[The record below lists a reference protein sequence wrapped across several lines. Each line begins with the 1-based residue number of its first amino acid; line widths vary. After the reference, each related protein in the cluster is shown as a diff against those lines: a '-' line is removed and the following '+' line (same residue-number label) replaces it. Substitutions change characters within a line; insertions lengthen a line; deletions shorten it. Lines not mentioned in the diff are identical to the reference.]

1 MTNFIR
7 KNAILGLFL
16 ALASGCATS
25 TAAAGD
31 EAATG
36 DALGPDAALDAGDGD
51 SGLDAAALDGGASDA
66 AAAPDGAAACPQAE
80 LLLDVAH
87 GQGAGGSYAKPT
99 LTGACTDSTFTATS
113 NGMPFYTYVSM
124 TPNALQPVNQ
134 SWTIPRN
141 PTVAATT
148 TAVPLLGQVG
158 FTVAGLPFYGPTEAT
173 QPANQIY
180 GDPVFNGL
188 MDGCFG
194 HTSPQEYHNHALAV
208 KCLTAAALAVA
219 EPWTL
224 PDPAATEP
232 SPIIGWALDGFAIY
246 GPNACL
252 DAACQQVVTVKSGY
266 VKTGDPT
273 TYAWKAY
280 TYTAAPN
287 DPTVLDA
294 CNGRVGPDG
303 TYRYHATSGFPYIL
317 GCYKGTPVAS
327 GSGSGTGPGNPG
339 TGGPSPC
346 TTAADCT
353 GKCGA
358 AAGCGCESVAGG
370 SLGCI
375 PTCTTD
381 GDCGATPD
389 GKATTCKQGVCRP

>member
-1 MTNFIR
+1 MANFIR
-7 KNAILGLFL
+7 QRPILGILV
-16 ALASGCATS
+16 ALATGCATS
-25 TAAAGD
+25 MAAAGD

-36 DALGPDAALDAGDGD
+36 DAMDADAAIDSGAGDT
-51 SGLDAAALDGGASDA
+51 GLDAAALDAGFSDA
-66 AAAPDGAAACPQAE
+66 PASPDVAAACPQAA

-99 LTGACTDSTFTATS
+99 LTGACTDTTFTATS
-113 NGMPFYTYVSM
+113 NSMPFYTYVAM
-124 TPNALQPVNQ
+124 TPNALQPV
-134 SWTIPRN
+134 SHTWTIPRN
-141 PTVAATT
+141 PAVAEKT
-148 TAVPLLGQVG
+148 TAVPIAGIAG
-158 FTVAGLPFYGPTEAT
+158 FSVAGLPFYGPTEGT
-173 QPANQIY
+173 QPANQIE

-232 SPIIGWALDGFAIY
+232 SPIIGWALDGFPIY

-266 VKTGDPT
+266 AKTGDPT

-317 GCYKGTPVAS
+317 GCYAGTPAAS
-327 GSGSGTGPGNPG
+327 GSGSGTGNPG
-339 TGGPSPC
+339 TGGP
-346 TTAADCT
+346 TACKTASDCT

-358 AAGCGCESVAGG
+358 AIGCGCETLQDG

-375 PTCTTD
+375 PTCTSD